1 MPDPSAEGWLLP
13 KTSYNFTLVQNIMRD
28 PFEAAVGPNQ
38 DSAMSIGGALAA
50 PQTAFIYDWNLLPL
64 GQQLALQFLETF
76 AKYPRCK
83 HPRPTI

>member
-64 GQQLALQFLETF
+64 GQQLALQFLETSRSI
-76 AKYPRCK
+76 PRCK